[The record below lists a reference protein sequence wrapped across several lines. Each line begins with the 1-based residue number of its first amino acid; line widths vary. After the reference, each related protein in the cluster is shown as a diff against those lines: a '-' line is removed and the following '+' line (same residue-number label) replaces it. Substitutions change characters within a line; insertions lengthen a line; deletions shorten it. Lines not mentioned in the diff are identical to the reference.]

1 MSKKIVN
8 APEPDTTASEWAA
21 ILLEEDRA
29 EIEAS
34 TTLTDA
40 EKRLLLEM
48 DQLSDDEWETVTV
61 SGTPVSETIIADRG
75 DR

>member
-8 APEPDTTASEWAA
+8 APEPGTTASEWAA
-21 ILLEEDRA
+21 ILLEADRA

-48 DQLSDDEWETVTV
+48 DQLSEDEWEPVAA
-61 SGTPVSETIIADRG
+61 SGTAISETVIADRG
-75 DR
+75 ER

>member
-21 ILLEEDRA
+21 SLLEADRA

-48 DQLSDDEWETVTV
+48 DQLSEDEWEIVTV
-61 SGTPVSETIIADRG
+61 SGTPISETVIADRG
-75 DR
+75 ER